1 MSQRQRLVRLAG
13 LVPRGSSTA
22 ARTPFVL
29 LVVLL
34 LGSGMLGL
42 LFLNASLN
50 EGSFELSELR
60 RETQELTDQQQELQA
75 EVDGYSAPDALAE
88 RARELGMVPDG
99 PPVFLGP
106 DGTLLGDVA
115 PRGEDTEG
123 ASGTPPAPHG
133 GTGPEAAG
141 PSADDTEDPAEPPS
155 STPPGTIVDDSPPP
169 ASGAEGAASPTP
181 TGDAAAGAAL
191 GLTALALPRAA
202 RRRAAHR
209 RHTSHAARGVR
220 AGRGG
225 RSLADVV
232 SAASGAAALGVTAL
246 ALPRVA
252 RSVGPDL
259 TGAAMPPTPCRGCLA
274 GGEPGAA
281 PPLAPRRR
289 RPASVGQITVTDGG
303 TWS

>member
-1 MSQRQRLVRLAG
+1 MSQRQRLGRLAG
-13 LVPRGSSTA
+13 LVPKGSSTA

-106 DGTLLGDVA
+106 DGSLLGDVA
-115 PRGEDTEG
+115 TRAGGAEG
-123 ASGTPPAPHG
+123 AEGAEEAVPRAGAGGEASAPPAAE
-133 GTGPEAAG
+133 GTE
-141 PSADDTEDPAEPPS
+141 DDEDPAAPPL
-155 STPPGTIVDDSPPP
+155 STPPGTIVDDAPSP
-169 ASGAEGAASPTP
+169 G
-181 TGDAAAGAAL
+181 TGGAAL
-191 GLTALALPRAA
+191 GLSVVVPAA
-202 RRRAAHR
+202 CRR
-209 RHTSHAARGVR
+209 
-220 AGRGG
+220 
-225 RSLADVV
+225 
-232 SAASGAAALGVTAL
+232 
-246 ALPRVA
+246 
-252 RSVGPDL
+252 L
-259 TGAAMPPTPCRGCLA
+259 TG
-274 GGEPGAA
+274 
-281 PPLAPRRR
+281 
-289 RPASVGQITVTDGG
+289 GQTTERATATDGG